1 SGADLVRHAS
11 LHDALPILIVAADRA
26 RSLPVAGE
34 ASPADL
40 LLLHETRQRLP
51 TNVVHRR
58 PEVDRRRR
66 AVSGTPGGVRLVAV
80 DVDPAA
86 SFNFPAHGLPR
97 PVTERLSTTGR
108 GAAAGNGHGR
118 ARRHPP
124 AQRRGHVDP
133 RQDAIVELLRR
144 PVVVA
149 GVSRRRELRLA
160 VQPADQDGPLP
171 GLRDAVLLRV
181 QVAGPGAVALGAA

>member
-26 RSLPVAGE
+26 RSLPVSGE
-34 ASPADL
+34 ASPANL

-66 AVSGTPGGVRLVAV
+66 AISGTPGGVRLVAV

-86 SFNFPAHGLPR
+86 RVEHAPA
-97 PVTERLSTTGR
+97 ERL
-108 GAAAGNGHGR
+108 
-118 ARRHPP
+118 RH
-124 AQRRGHVDP
+124 ADP
-133 RQDAIVELLRR
+133 RQDTIVQLLRR

-149 GVSRRRELRLA
+149 GMSRRRELRLA
-160 VQPADQDGPLP
+160 VDPGDQDGPLP
-171 GLRDAVLLRV
+171 GLRNAVLLRV
-181 QVAGPGAVALGAA
+181 QVAGRDAVALGTEHLGVGLPDRE